1 MPLRTLP
8 EQAFRRRARMVA
20 VVFCAVCLGL
30 AARLFY
36 LQLRTS
42 RWYTD
47 RALGQQLRDTVVPA
61 DRGKIYSADGV
72 LLAANSSCWTL
83 RASPREM
90 PDDKLSLAAE
100 GLADILDL
108 DAANLLESFRDR
120 RSNDCLLRYRV
131 DRTTADR
138 VREFCE
144 ANGIT
149 GIRINQ
155 DSKRWY
161 PQGQFL
167 ASVLGFTNVDNAG
180 VSGLELQYDGLL
192 TGENGVVLT
201 AVNAWGYTLEQS
213 YETERFPTEGDG
225 LRLTIDTQI
234 QHYLENALGYAVQE
248 HHVAARAVG
257 IVMDVNT
264 GAVLAMSTTPSYDPN
279 EPRVIADEAARNQVE
294 SLSGEARR
302 AALQLAQ
309 QTQWRNKAVSD
320 LYEPGSVFKLITCAA
335 ALDAGA
341 ITRHSSF
348 YCGESISVAGT
359 RFHCA
364 NHKRHGAQ
372 TVTQALENSCNQSF
386 IQIGARLGREAF
398 CSYFAAF
405 GLREPTGIDLPAE
418 PKKSLYYTADRMG
431 PVELASCAFGQ
442 SSKISYLE
450 MAAAVCAVVNGGKLM
465 RPYVVSDILAPDG
478 SLIEHIGPACT
489 RQVLKAE
496 TSAVMREMMEAVVL
510 YGGGRNAQIAGY
522 RVGGKSGTSQKL
534 DSTDEKA
541 RIASFVAVAPID
553 DPQFLCLTAGP
564 QPAAA
569 SRPPSAP
576 RCWNRLSFTRAS
588 PAPLCRMQ
596 LPPSPPPPTSPPTA
610 TASMVPNKKD
620 RRSGLKGSWLI
631 LLRLLAE
638 PDLTGGRIHGLDDGE
653 ALQLDA
659 LAADQLAALLE
670 ALLDGDAD
678 ALDGG
683 PGLIGQFQQAH
694 QGAAVG
700 QEIVD
705 DEDMVFRGE
714 ELFGDDDVIDLFVGE
729 GLDLGLVIVVVQIDA
744 HGLFGKDHRHI
755 ELAGDHCCNA
765 DAAGFNGQHFVDG
778 LACKQALPLFC
789 HLAEQRDVHLVVDE
803 AVHLQHV
810 ALAHDAVLANPIFQ
824 QFHFSLF
831 LQAFDTAFR
840 FHLVYRIPLPDFKVF
855 WAISLLFSPKIRVY

>member
-1 MPLRTLP
+1 MSRPEPLRTLP
-8 EQAFRRRARMVA
+8 EQAFRARARLVA
-20 VVFCAVCLGL
+20 LLLCGICFAGLIARLYWLQL
-30 AARLFY
+30 AAGD
-36 LQLRTS
+36 
-42 RWYTD
+42 WYTR

-61 DRGKIYSADGV
+61 DRGRIYSADGV

-90 PDDKLSLAAE
+90 PADKLELAAH
-100 GLADILDL
+100 GLAQILEL
-108 DAANLLESFRDR
+108 DEAALLEKFRDR
-120 RSNDCLLRYRV
+120 ASNDCLLRYRV
-131 DRTTADR
+131 ERSMADA
-138 VREFCE
+138 VRDFCE
-144 ANGIT
+144 ENGIT

-161 PQGQFL
+161 PQGEFL

-180 VSGLELQYDGLL
+180 VSGLELEYNEQL
-192 TGENGVVLT
+192 TGQNGVVLT

-213 YETERFPTEGDG
+213 YETEQFPVEGSS
-225 LRLTIDTQI
+225 LWLTIDADI
-234 QHYLENALGYAVQE
+234 QHYLENALNYAVQE

-257 IVMDVNT
+257 IVLDVNT
-264 GAVLAMSTTPSYDPN
+264 GAVLAMSTTPAYDPN
-279 EPRVIADEAARNQVE
+279 QPRILYDEAARAAVDA
-294 SLSGEARR
+294 LSGEQRT

-341 ITRHSSF
+341 ITRNSSF

-364 NHKRHGAQ
+364 NHKRHGTQ

-386 IQIGARLGREAF
+386 IQIGARLGKEAF
-398 CSYFAAF
+398 CDYFAAF

-534 DSTDEKA
+534 DSADEKA

-553 DPQFLCLTAGP
+553 DPQFLCLVCLDEPHSWTTAGGSLSAP
-564 QPAAA
+564 VCAEVLEQTLVYKGIPRAAVPDAAA
-569 SRPPSAP
+569 SE
-576 RCWNRLSFTRAS
+576 
-588 PAPLCRMQ
+588 
-596 LPPSPPPPTSPPTA
+596 PTA
-610 TASMVPNKKD
+610 A
-620 RRSGLKGSWLI
+620 
-631 LLRLLAE
+631 
-638 PDLTGGRIHGLDDGE
+638 DLP
-653 ALQLDA
+653 A
-659 LAADQLAALLE
+659 
-670 ALLDGDAD
+670 DGDSF
-678 ALDGG
+678 DG
-683 PGLIGQFQQAH
+683 A
-694 QGAAVG
+694 
-700 QEIVD
+700 
-705 DEDMVFRGE
+705 
-714 ELFGDDDVIDLFVGE
+714 
-729 GLDLGLVIVVVQIDA
+729 
-744 HGLFGKDHRHI
+744 
-755 ELAGDHCCNA
+755 
-765 DAAGFNGQHFVDG
+765 
-778 LACKQALPLFC
+778 
-789 HLAEQRDVHLVVDE
+789 
-803 AVHLQHV
+803 
-810 ALAHDAVLANPIFQ
+810 
-824 QFHFSLF
+824 
-831 LQAFDTAFR
+831 
-840 FHLVYRIPLPDFKVF
+840 
-855 WAISLLFSPKIRVY
+855 

>member
-1 MPLRTLP
+1 MSDLLRTLP
-8 EQAFRRRARMVA
+8 ERTFRQRARIVA
-20 VVFCAVCLGL
+20 ALFCALCLGL
-30 AARLFY
+30 AARLFF
-36 LQLRTS
+36 LQLGPDR
-42 RWYTD
+42 RYAD

-61 DRGKIYSADGV
+61 GRGKIFSADGA

-90 PDDKLSLAAE
+90 PEDKLSLAAE
-100 GLADILDL
+100 GLAEILEL
-108 DAANLLESFRDR
+108 DETALLEKFSDR

-131 DRTTADR
+131 DRDTADA
-138 VREFCE
+138 VRDFCE

-161 PQGQFL
+161 PQGEFL

-180 VSGLELQYDGLL
+180 VAGLELKYDGLL

-225 LRLTIDTQI
+225 LRLTIDTNI

-257 IVMDVNT
+257 IVLDVNT
-264 GAVLAMSTTPSYDPN
+264 GAVLAMATTPSYDPN
-279 EPRVIADEAARNQVE
+279 QPRVLADRAARETVE
-294 SLSGEARR
+294 SLSGPERA

-335 ALDAGA
+335 ALDTGA
-341 ITRHSSF
+341 VTPRSSF

-364 NHKRHGAQ
+364 NHKRHGTQ

-386 IQIGARLGREAF
+386 IQIGARLGKEAF
-398 CSYFAAF
+398 CDYFAAF

-465 RPYVVSDILAPDG
+465 QPYLVSDILAPDG
-478 SLIEHIGPACT
+478 TVLEHRDPVCKQ
-489 RQVLKAE
+489 QVIQPK

-510 YGGGRNAQIAGY
+510 YGGGRNAQISGY

-534 DSTDEKA
+534 DSADEKA

-553 DPQFLCLTAGP
+553 DPQFLCLVCLDEPHSWTTAGGSLSAP
-564 QPAAA
+564 VCAEVLEQTLVYKGVPRAAA
-569 SRPPSAP
+569 DV
-576 RCWNRLSFTRAS
+576 
-588 PAPLCRMQ
+588 PAEQ
-596 LPPSPPPPTSPPTA
+596 T
-610 TASMVPNKKD
+610 
-620 RRSGLKGSWLI
+620 
-631 LLRLLAE
+631 
-638 PDLTGGRIHGLDDGE
+638 
-653 ALQLDA
+653 
-659 LAADQLAALLE
+659 AALP
-670 ALLDGDAD
+670 ADGDST
-678 ALDGG
+678 DG
-683 PGLIGQFQQAH
+683 A
-694 QGAAVG
+694 
-700 QEIVD
+700 
-705 DEDMVFRGE
+705 
-714 ELFGDDDVIDLFVGE
+714 
-729 GLDLGLVIVVVQIDA
+729 
-744 HGLFGKDHRHI
+744 
-755 ELAGDHCCNA
+755 
-765 DAAGFNGQHFVDG
+765 
-778 LACKQALPLFC
+778 
-789 HLAEQRDVHLVVDE
+789 
-803 AVHLQHV
+803 
-810 ALAHDAVLANPIFQ
+810 
-824 QFHFSLF
+824 
-831 LQAFDTAFR
+831 
-840 FHLVYRIPLPDFKVF
+840 
-855 WAISLLFSPKIRVY
+855 